1 MFIHTL
7 WGQIG
12 FWLTQ
17 AIIGLIASCSLFGQ
31 LAEEAHADNRADDT
45 YRYEGIGCKLIGTI
59 ILGGIMAASAAP
71 GFFWG
76 GNWVYATLAPAV
88 LAIIFQLAADQNRAA
103 PLVVLELGAVID
115 GIALTGAT
123 IIPFALPVTAIVI
136 LVVTVVVIIATIVLG
151 AFAEEEE

>member
-12 FWLTQ
+12 FWLAQ
-17 AIIGLIASCSLFGQ
+17 ATIGLIVSCFFFGQ
-31 LAEEAHADNRADDT
+31 LAEEAHADNRADDA
-45 YRYEGIGCKLIGTI
+45 YRYEGIVCKLLGALVFGA
-59 ILGGIMAASAAP
+59 ILAASAAP

-103 PLVVLELGAVID
+103 PLVVLELGGGIN

-123 IIPFALPVTAIVI
+123 IIPFALPTAAIVI
-136 LVVTVVVIIATIVLG
+136 LVVTIVAIVATIVLG